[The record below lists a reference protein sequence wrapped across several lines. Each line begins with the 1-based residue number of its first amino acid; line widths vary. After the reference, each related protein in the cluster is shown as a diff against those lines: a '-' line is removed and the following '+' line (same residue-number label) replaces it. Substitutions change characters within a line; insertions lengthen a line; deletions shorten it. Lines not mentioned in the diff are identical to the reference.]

1 MGARAA
7 LAISSV
13 ARAVPRSTPSAIPT
27 RSQWS
32 AQNHPLRAHGGDG
45 SLSLGYCYCS
55 QVSRRRWLSQ
65 RLRVSQPRQS
75 RRWRGPSWPLPAR
88 VWPLPRARLSAP
100 LQELIGFRTTFF
112 IGERSFIGAMG
123 DANSK
128 LRDYHRQ
135 SQSVADETK
144 QINDANSSQQNA
156 CAQPGSVVACPN
168 PTYPNPISAPDLTS
182 DVGKLRSV
190 VSRLSSL
197 KASVLAV
204 TPASD
209 LREVYAQLSQ
219 AIDQLS
225 TDANYNADTLTK
237 GVVKPD
243 PNSQGSVGSVDDAQ
257 VATLHKEQALPA
269 VRLMNTATVTVIN
282 GLQLP
287 LTNYDVPGGT
297 DADPLDHSVAQ

>member
-1 MGARAA
+1 LLAGVAAAVVIATTSSKSAPSKQA
-7 LAISSV
+7 LARTQLAASR
-13 ARAVPRSTPSAIPT
+13 ARLAAS
-27 RSQWS
+27 
-32 AQNHPLRAHGGDG
+32 
-45 SLSLGYCYCS
+45 
-55 QVSRRRWLSQ
+55 
-65 RLRVSQPRQS
+65 
-75 RRWRGPSWPLPAR
+75 
-88 VWPLPRARLSAP
+88 RARLSAP
-100 LQELIGFRTTFF
+100 LQQLIGFRTTFF